1 MYVNELI
8 RMYVCY
14 YAIHI
19 WIPNSWSISGLS
31 RPASFERA
39 QRQISCLYPNM
50 NGLVLLSIK
59 WSNIFLDTSHSES
72 LIILTPC
79 QEFNGRSKTDKEF
92 VSSENSNTSMSA
104 QVFKVS
110 FVWGGR
116 GRGGKVACPSPKG
129 KRQLKKK
136 RDEKNRDFIR
146 INQLL
151 WNMARLF
158 PCRTYRRI
166 LQRATCLIGNTRYFS
181 HILCINKYIS
191 I

>member
-1 MYVNELI
+1 
-8 RMYVCY
+8 
-14 YAIHI
+14 
-19 WIPNSWSISGLS
+19 
-31 RPASFERA
+31 
-39 QRQISCLYPNM
+39 M

-72 LIILTPC
+72 LIISWLY
-79 QEFNGRSKTDKEF
+79 QEFNGRSKTDKES

-104 QVFKVS
+104 QVCKVS
-110 FVWGGR
+110 FCVGR

-166 LQRATCLIGNTRYFS
+166 LQRATCLIGNSRYIS
-181 HILCINKYIS
+181 HIVCINKYIS
-191 I
+191 LTVEFYEVV